1 MAGIIDKIAGIVGN
15 HNRAIQKLQSAQAQM
30 QAMVADLASRPRSV
44 QADIDAIPGRRIES
58 TLGGEIAFDANQLG
72 LRGTPIIIP
81 VSQDGP
87 FVMTHYPVV
96 MWRPTSPSTATN
108 LGRWRPVS
116 SFPLPTQQLTSDFI
130 DIMWELQ
137 DGGNQ
142 RNFQNT
148 PRAPLFSRPDALLPC
163 AIPTLWS
170 PNSTLVFTPTYT
182 AITFNGGGTPT
193 TGGTLH
199 VDFYGYRIV
208 NL

>member
-1 MAGIIDKIAGIVGN
+1 MSDIINKLAALVRGHHGAINQMAGKI
-15 HNRAIQKLQSAQAQM
+15 QQLQT
-30 QAMVADLASRPRSV
+30 MVADLGSRPRSV
-44 QADIDAIPGRRIES
+44 EQEIDAIPGRRIES
-58 TLGGEIAFDANQLG
+58 TLGGEIAFDATQVG
-72 LRGTPIIIP
+72 LRGQPIIIP

-96 MWRPTSPSTATN
+96 MWRPTAPSTATD

-116 SFPLPTQQLTSDFI
+116 SFPLPTQQLTTDFI

-148 PRAPLFSRPDALLPC
+148 PRAPMFSRADQLIPC
-163 AIPTLWS
+163 AVPTVWS
-170 PNSTLVFTPTYT
+170 PNSTIVFTPTYT
-182 AITFNGGGTPT
+182 AITFGGATPT